1 MGIREKFMSRR
12 EKMLK
17 RDLVNAIRKGGGSF
31 KTLSDYSKIL
41 QRVGHRM
48 AELNIQINSV
58 GQMKVRHVEQYMDS
72 RKNEEI
78 ANRTLQNEMTAIR
91 RALNLSGKTLMA
103 DPKHERLSNK
113 ALGIAGGSRK
123 GTKEAISETRYREVL
138 SQVQTIDKGVAAAM
152 QLSRYL
158 GLRNEETVQ
167 SAKSLKTWQ
176 KALSRGDN
184 KLQVIFGTKGGRA
197 RMTTVVDRQKVIDA
211 VNNALAHCEK
221 HNGKLIEKNGL
232 KSALNHY
239 INVLRSDGALAGGKE
254 TPHSLRY
261 SYARDAMHFHIM
273 NGYSYKEALALTS
286 MDLGHGDGR
295 GTYIE
300 NVYCQ
305 KM

>member
-1 MGIREKFMSRR
+1 MSRR

-17 RDLVNAIRKGGGSF
+17 RDLVNAIKKGGGSF
-31 KTLSDYSKIL
+31 KTVSDYSKIL
-41 QRVGHRM
+41 QRVGSRL
-48 AELNIQINSV
+48 AELNIQIKSV
-58 GQMKVRHVEQYMDS
+58 EQIKVRHVELYMHS
-72 RKNEEI
+72 RKSDEV

-91 RALNLSGKTLMA
+91 RALDLSGKTLMA

-123 GTKEAISETRYREVL
+123 GTKEAISDSRYREVL
-138 SQVQTIDKGVAAAM
+138 GRVQQVDKGVAAAM

-158 GLRNEETVQ
+158 GLRNEEAVQ

-176 KALSRGDN
+176 KALMRGDE

-197 RMTTVVDRQKVIDA
+197 RMTTVVDRPKVLEA
-211 VNNALAHCEK
+211 VNNALSHCERQ
-221 HNGKLIEKNGL
+221 NGKLIEKKEL

-239 INVLRSDGALAGGKE
+239 INVLRRGGELAGGKE

>member
-1 MGIREKFMSRR
+1 MSRR

-17 RDLVNAIRKGGGSF
+17 RDLVNAIKKGGGSF
-31 KTLSDYSKIL
+31 KTISDYSKIL
-41 QRVGHRM
+41 QRVGSRL
-48 AELNIQINSV
+48 AALNIQIKSV
-58 GQMKVRHVEQYMDS
+58 EQIKVRHVELYMGS
-72 RKNEEI
+72 RKCDGV

-91 RALNLSGKTLMA
+91 RALDLSGKTIMA

-123 GTKEAISETRYREVL
+123 GTKEAITDSRYREVL
-138 SQVQTIDKGVAAAM
+138 GRVQLVDKGVAAAM

-158 GLRNEETVQ
+158 GLRNEEAVQ

-176 KALSRGDN
+176 KALMRGDN
-184 KLQVIFGTKGGRA
+184 KLQIIFGTKGGRA
-197 RMTTVVDRQKVIDA
+197 RMTTVVDRPKVLEA
-211 VNNALAHCEK
+211 VNNALSHCK
-221 HNGKLIEKNGL
+221 KQNGKLIEKSEL

-239 INVLRSDGALAGGKE
+239 INVLRRDGGLTGGKE

-261 SYARDAMHFHIM
+261 SYARDAMHFHIA